1 MEGERAGTKRL
12 GDDGAAATGERRTAT
27 VVKERRDDE
36 AAPRTEEAAP
46 ARAWSVACIVSLAR
60 EGERETERA
69 TVDRFG
75 FFAANE
81 RDGVKNEFFEDD
93 VSYRLRIFFSSFDF
107 TLFLKKTSS
116 QKKNENDD
124 RKRAPGDTCELAAK
138 GQQQQQQQRRRCRL
152 HFLICSR

>member
-36 AAPRTEEAAP
+36 AAPRKEEAAP

-93 VSYRLRIFFSSFDF
+93 VSYRLRTFFFF
-107 TLFLKKTSS
+107 V
-116 QKKNENDD
+116 
-124 RKRAPGDTCELAAK
+124 
-138 GQQQQQQQRRRCRL
+138 RL
-152 HFLICSR
+152 HSLLEEDFFPKKERK

>member
-81 RDGVKNEFFEDD
+81 RDGVKNELFEDD
-93 VSYRLRIFFSSFDF
+93 VSYRLRTFFFF
-107 TLFLKKTSS
+107 V
-116 QKKNENDD
+116 
-124 RKRAPGDTCELAAK
+124 
-138 GQQQQQQQRRRCRL
+138 RL
-152 HFLICSR
+152 HSLLEEDFFPKKERK